1 MTTPVPQKYKHS
13 RPSRLREKSAL
24 PRLSMSVFGLI
35 VAWLV
40 PNMVMAVVV
49 LVLNMLPVREQVGDL
64 TPLLTIVGL
73 AGLIIGLPLALLIN
87 RVFRHQLNHSVHVL
101 GYALIGLLYGLAVL
115 LAETGGLVPLLI
127 PLVGFPAA
135 ILLALGRLA
144 AIPLTRVI
152 EPEIDVEAETEPVV
166 DTRDEDTQRPSM

>member
-1 MTTPVPQKYKHS
+1 
-13 RPSRLREKSAL
+13 
-24 PRLSMSVFGLI
+24 MSVFGLI

-152 EPEIDVEAETEPVV
+152 EPEIDVEAETEPVA

>member
-1 MTTPVPQKYKHS
+1 
-13 RPSRLREKSAL
+13 
-24 PRLSMSVFGLI
+24 MSVFGLI

-152 EPEIDVEAETEPVV
+152 EPEIDVEAETESVA

>member
-1 MTTPVPQKYKHS
+1 
-13 RPSRLREKSAL
+13 
-24 PRLSMSVFGLI
+24 MSVFGLI

-152 EPEIDVEAETEPVV
+152 EPEIDVEAETESVA
-166 DTRDEDTQRPSM
+166 DTRDEDTQRPPM